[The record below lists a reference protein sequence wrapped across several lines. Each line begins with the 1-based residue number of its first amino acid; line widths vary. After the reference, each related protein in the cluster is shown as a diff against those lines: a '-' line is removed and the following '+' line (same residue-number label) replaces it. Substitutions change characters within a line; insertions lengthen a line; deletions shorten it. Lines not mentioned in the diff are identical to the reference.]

1 MHKDELLELHEQM
14 VSIMEFFSEDMAGVD
29 PELFDPYREL
39 DVTPADVHKS
49 KSEHKHAVFV
59 LGNALATAMSEDEFS
74 DAGRVGKR
82 MKELA
87 EDAES
92 KL

>member
-14 VSIMEFFSEDMAGVD
+14 VTIMEYFRAQEDVD
-29 PELFDPYREL
+29 DSLFEAYDQI
-39 DVTPADVHKS
+39 DVSPGDVHKS

-59 LGNALATAMSEDEFS
+59 LGNALASAMSEDEFS
-74 DAGRVGKR
+74 DAGRISKR
-82 MKELA
+82 MQELA
-87 EDAES
+87 DDAER

>member
-14 VSIMEFFSEDMAGVD
+14 VTIMEHFRAQETVD
-29 PELFDPYREL
+29 GSLFDPYDEL
-39 DVTPADVHKS
+39 DVDPSHVHKS

-59 LGNALATAMSEDEFS
+59 LGNALAEAMSEDEFS
-74 DAGRVGKR
+74 NAGRISKR
-82 MKELA
+82 MEELA
-87 EDAES
+87 ADAEQ

>member
-14 VSIMEFFSEDMAGVD
+14 VTIMEHFSAREEVDEALFEPYHELSVD
-29 PELFDPYREL
+29 PSH
-39 DVTPADVHKS
+39 VHKS

-59 LGNALATAMSEDEFS
+59 LGNALATAMSDDEFS
-74 DAGRVGKR
+74 NAGRVGKR
-82 MKELA
+82 MEELA
-87 EDAES
+87 DDAES

>member
-1 MHKDELLELHEQM
+1 MHKDELLELHEHM
-14 VSIMEFFSEDMAGVD
+14 VTIMEYFQEQEHVEDG
-29 PELFDPYREL
+29 LFDPYEEL
-39 DVTPADVHKS
+39 DVTPSDVHKS

-59 LGNALATAMSEDEFS
+59 LGNALANAMSDDEFS
-74 DAGRVGKR
+74 DAGRIGKR

-92 KL
+92 KI

>member
-14 VSIMEFFSEDMAGVD
+14 VTIMDHFSGRDDVDEEMFEPYHQLGVD
-29 PELFDPYREL
+29 PSH
-39 DVTPADVHKS
+39 VHKS

-59 LGNALATAMSEDEFS
+59 LGNALASAMSEDEFS
-74 DAGRVGKR
+74 NAGRVGKR
-82 MKELA
+82 MEELA

>member
-14 VSIMEFFSEDMAGVD
+14 VAIKGYFEDRENVD
-29 PELFDPYREL
+29 PDTFEAYEML
-39 DVTPADVHKS
+39 DVRPSHVHKS

-59 LGNALATAMSEDEFS
+59 LGNALASAMSEDEFS
-74 DAGRVGKR
+74 NAGRLSKR
-82 MKELA
+82 MQELA
-87 EDAES
+87 DDAKQ

>member
-14 VSIMEFFSEDMAGVD
+14 VVIMENFREREDVEEGTF
-29 PELFDPYREL
+29 EPYEEL
-39 DVTPADVHKS
+39 DVDPSHVHKS

-59 LGNALATAMSEDEFS
+59 LGNALATAMSDDEFS
-74 DAGRVGKR
+74 SAGRIGKR
-82 MKELA
+82 MQELA

-92 KL
+92 RL

>member
-14 VSIMEFFSEDMAGVD
+14 VAIMEYFRGVD
-29 PELFDPYREL
+29 GVDSSLFDPYDEL
-39 DVTPADVHKS
+39 DVSPDDVHKS

-59 LGNALATAMSEDEFS
+59 LGNALASAMSDDEFS
-74 DAGRVGKR
+74 DAGRISKR
-82 MKELA
+82 MQELA
-87 EDAES
+87 DDAEQ

>member
-1 MHKDELLELHEQM
+1 MHKDELLELHDHM
-14 VSIMEFFSEDMAGVD
+14 VEIMNTFRGMDDVD
-29 PELFDPYREL
+29 ADAFAAYDEL
-39 DVTPADVHKS
+39 DVTPDDVHKS

-59 LGNALATAMSEDEFS
+59 LGNALASILSEDEFS
-74 DAGRVGKR
+74 DAGRIGKR
-82 MKELA
+82 MEELA

>member
-14 VSIMEFFSEDMAGVD
+14 VIIMEQFRSQDDVD
-29 PELFDPYREL
+29 SSLFDPYDEL
-39 DVTPADVHKS
+39 EVDPSHVHKS

-82 MKELA
+82 MEELA
-87 EDAES
+87 DDAEE
-92 KL
+92 KV

>member
-1 MHKDELLELHEQM
+1 MHKDELLELHEHM
-14 VSIMEFFSEDMAGVD
+14 VTIMEYFDEQDETPD
-29 PELFDPYREL
+29 ELFTPYKEL

-59 LGNALATAMSEDEFS
+59 LGNALANAMSEDEFS

-92 KL
+92 KI

>member
-1 MHKDELLELHEQM
+1 MHKDELLELHEHM
-14 VSIMEFFSEDMAGVD
+14 VMIMKYFKDLEDVD
-29 PELFDPYREL
+29 SSLFEGYDEL
-39 DVTPADVHKS
+39 DVTPNDVHMS

-74 DAGRVGKR
+74 DAGRIGKR

>member
-14 VSIMEFFSEDMAGVD
+14 VTIMENFSDREGVD
-29 PELFDPYREL
+29 ESLFDPYREL
-39 DVTPADVHKS
+39 SVDPSHVHKS

-59 LGNALATAMSEDEFS
+59 LGNALAGAMSEDEFS
-74 DAGRVGKR
+74 NAGRVGKR

>member
-14 VSIMEFFSEDMAGVD
+14 VVIKEYFRGREDVPEGTFEEYESLDVD
-29 PELFDPYREL
+29 PSH
-39 DVTPADVHKS
+39 VHKS

-59 LGNALATAMSEDEFS
+59 LGNALAEAMSEDEFS
-74 DAGRVGKR
+74 NAGRISKR
-82 MKELA
+82 MEELA
-87 EDAES
+87 ADAER

>member
-14 VSIMEFFSEDMAGVD
+14 VTIKDYFVRHDRVD
-29 PELFDPYREL
+29 PELFEPYEGL
-39 DVTPADVHKS
+39 DVEPSHVHKS

-59 LGNALATAMSEDEFS
+59 LGNALASAMSEDEFS

>member
-1 MHKDELLELHEQM
+1 MHKEELLELHEQM
-14 VSIMEFFSEDMAGVD
+14 VTIMDYFRAREGVD
-29 PELFDPYREL
+29 ASLFEPYEQL
-39 DVTPADVHKS
+39 DVDPSHVHKS

-59 LGNALATAMSEDEFS
+59 LGNALANAMSDDEFS

-82 MKELA
+82 MAELA

>member
-14 VSIMEFFSEDMAGVD
+14 VTIMEFFRDEMDSVD
-29 PELFDPYREL
+29 PDLFDQYQEL
-39 DVTPADVHKS
+39 DVRPSDVHKS

-82 MKELA
+82 MQELA
-87 EDAES
+87 EDAER

>member
-14 VSIMEFFSEDMAGVD
+14 LRIKENFEKREEVEPGLFDAYDQLGVD
-29 PELFDPYREL
+29 PSH
-39 DVTPADVHKS
+39 VHKS

-59 LGNALATAMSEDEFS
+59 LGNALASAMSEDEFS
-74 DAGRVGKR
+74 SAGRVGKR
-82 MKELA
+82 MEELA
-87 EDAES
+87 DDAER

>member
-14 VSIMEFFSEDMAGVD
+14 VLIMEYFSSLERVD
-29 PELFDPYREL
+29 DELFEQYDEI
-39 DVTPADVHKS
+39 DVTPDDVHMS

-82 MKELA
+82 MQELA
-87 EDAES
+87 EDAER

>member
-14 VSIMEFFSEDMAGVD
+14 VLIMEYFRDEMDSVD
-29 PELFDPYREL
+29 PSLFEPYEEL
-39 DVTPADVHKS
+39 DVDPSDVHKS

-82 MKELA
+82 MQELA
-87 EDAES
+87 EDAEQ